1 MNLLYVSL
9 KQNARIKCTILRR
22 KIIMYKITLSIIF
35 LLAITQNAFAQMT
48 DALVNGKVIQAVK
61 AGSMIEPV
69 TYKITDLNR
78 VSDALFRSTPLAT
91 NTKFRLPHTEI
102 TSQKPEKLQS
112 V

>member
-35 LLAITQNAFAQMT
+35 LLAITQTAFAQM
-48 DALVNGKVIQAVK
+48 
-61 AGSMIEPV
+61 
-69 TYKITDLNR
+69 TDLNR